1 MISLDPTCAELYP
14 GLTIGYLALRDV
26 SGQGPGTRTG
36 LDLRRAELEAELRRC
51 YSSLDRSVLASL
63 APFPAYA
70 AYYKR
75 FKKTYHVLLQLES
88 VALKGRAI
96 ASPGGLVQAMFMAE
110 LESCLLTAGHDTDAI
125 EGPVRVRAADGTEE
139 FVGLDGQ
146 ERRLK
151 AGDLYMTDAEGVI
164 SSVIYGP
171 DSRTRIHPGT
181 RRVLYTVYGV
191 PGVERRDV
199 ETHLAR
205 LEEYALMAAPSAS
218 VEERQVLTAS

>member
-1 MISLDPTCAELYP
+1 MISLDATCAESYP
-14 GLTIGYLALRDV
+14 GLTIGYIALRDV
-26 SGQGPGTRTG
+26 SGQSPETG
-36 LDLRRAELEAELRRC
+36 IALDLRRAELEAELRRR
-51 YSSLDRSVLASL
+51 YSSLDRSVLAAL

-110 LESCLLTAGHDTDAI
+110 LESCLPTAGHDADAI
-125 EGPVRVRAADGTEE
+125 GLVRVRAADGTEE

-146 ERRLK
+146 DRRLK
-151 AGDLYMTDAEGVI
+151 AGDLHMADAEGVI

-191 PGVERRDV
+191 PGVDPREV
-199 ETHLAR
+199 EIHLAR
-205 LEEYALMAAPSAS
+205 LEEYSLMAAPNAS
-218 VEERQVLTAS
+218 VEERRVFTAS